1 LISKLLNSEI
11 QKFITDNES
20 GDPHAL
26 SIKYKE
32 LEGVPFPLIAQ
43 QIASRKVA
51 KSKLPT
57 WYNKAGIIFPP
68 KISMEQC
75 SSDITAQ
82 YKANIVKG
90 SSFIDLTGGAGVDTF
105 AFAQNFERG
114 TYVEQNKDLANITK
128 HNLVALGLHNLEF
141 VNQKAEDYLM
151 SMPNKVDLIY
161 LDPAR
166 RGSHQERVFL
176 FSDCE
181 PNVLEMSND
190 LLSKSSSVLIK
201 ASPMLDIDLSIKS
214 LQYVKEVHI
223 VSIQNECKEVLYLL
237 NKDDTS
243 GVNIYT
249 INFKSDSKE
258 IFTYLKSKEAVANA
272 NYSAPKAYLYEP
284 NSSIMKAGAFQ
295 IISDSFQ
302 LNKLHQHTHLYTS
315 DHLIEDFPGRKFKV
329 DAVIPYDKKLIKR
342 LIPEGKANVAVRN
355 FKENVKMI
363 RMKTGLRDGGEKYVF
378 ACTDLASKQIF
389 VICSKV
395 N

>member
-1 LISKLLNSEI
+1 LISKLLKPEI
-11 QKFITDNES
+11 QKFIADNES
-20 GDPHAL
+20 ADPYAL

-32 LEGVPFPLIAQ
+32 LEGVPFSLIAQ
-43 QIASRKVA
+43 QIAARKVA
-51 KSKLPT
+51 KTKLPSWFHT
-57 WYNKAGIIFPP
+57 EGIIYPS

-75 SSDITAQ
+75 SSEITAQ

-90 SSFIDLTGGAGVDTF
+90 NTFVDLTGGAGVDTF
-105 AFAQNFERG
+105 AFAQHFERG
-114 TYVEQNKDLANITK
+114 TYVEQNKDLAHITE

-141 VNQKAEDYLM
+141 VNQKAEDYLK

-166 RGSHQERVFL
+166 RGSQQERVFL

-190 LLSKSSSVLIK
+190 LLSKSNSILIK
-201 ASPMLDIDLSIKS
+201 ASPMLDIDLSIKA

-237 NKDDTS
+237 NKNETS

-249 INFKSDSKE
+249 INFKADSKE
-258 IFTYLKSKEAVANA
+258 EFTYLQSKEAAANVH
-272 NYSAPKAYLYEP
+272 YSYPKVYLYEP

-295 IISDSFQ
+295 IIGESFRV
-302 LNKLHQHTHLYTS
+302 NKLHQHTHLYTS
-315 DHLIEDFPGRKFKV
+315 DNLIKAFPGRKFKV
-329 DAVIPYDKKLIKR
+329 EAVIPYDKKLIKR
-342 LIPEGKANVAVRN
+342 MIPEGKANVAVRN
-355 FKENVKMI
+355 FKEDVKMI
-363 RMKTGLRDGGEKYVF
+363 RLKTGLKDGGEKYIF
-378 ACTDLASKQIF
+378 ACTDLDNKQIM
-389 VICSKV
+389 VICSKT